1 MTGDPSL
8 PIGGTAGL
16 GHTRSGAV
24 DNAAAWLAVLPDA
37 ERPRPLV
44 PGTQISIW
52 FEQPRGHCSYPG
64 EPSHKRVCSWRANL
78 SVKAKASL

>member
-44 PGTQISIW
+44 PGLKSRFGLSSLEAIAAIRESHLIKGFAHGEQI
-52 FEQPRGHCSYPG
+52 
-64 EPSHKRVCSWRANL
+64 
-78 SVKAKASL
+78 